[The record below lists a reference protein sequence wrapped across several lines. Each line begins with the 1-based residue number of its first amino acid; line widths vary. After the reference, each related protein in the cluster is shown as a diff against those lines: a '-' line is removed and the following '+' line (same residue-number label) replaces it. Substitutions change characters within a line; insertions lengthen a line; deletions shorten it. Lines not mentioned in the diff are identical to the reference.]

1 MAYYGSDA
9 GGVVKLKSA
18 TQTFVNSGGVLIDAS
33 LVKLTCYSVAQFLY
47 VYDSTNTTL
56 VASHIIG
63 QYETLYLV
71 KEKDQ
76 YLRCNSTYGMAVA
89 VEG

>member
-1 MAYYGSDA
+1 MAYESNDA
-9 GGVVKLKSA
+9 VVKLKSS
-18 TQTFVNSGGVLIDAS
+18 TNTFVSSGGVLIDATVVR
-33 LVKLTCYSVAQFLY
+33 LVCYGVAQFLY

-56 VASHIIG
+56 VASHVIG

-71 KEKDQ
+71 KEADQ
-76 YLRCNSTYGMAVA
+76 YLRCNVTYGTAVA

>member
-1 MAYYGSDA
+1 MALYGNDA

-18 TQTFVNSGGVLIDAS
+18 TQTYVSGAGVLIDATIVR
-33 LVKLTCYSVAQFLY
+33 LVCYGVAQFLY

-56 VASHIIG
+56 VASHVIG

-71 KEKDQ
+71 KERDQ
-76 YLRCNSTYGMAVA
+76 YLRCNNTYGSAVA

>member
-1 MAYYGSDA
+1 
-9 GGVVKLKSA
+9 
-18 TQTFVNSGGVLIDAS
+18 
-33 LVKLTCYSVAQFLY
+33 VAQFLY

-56 VASHIIG
+56 VASHVIG

-76 YLRCNSTYGMAVA
+76 YIRCNVTYGTPVA
-89 VEG
+89 IEG

>member
-1 MAYYGSDA
+1 
-9 GGVVKLKSA
+9 
-18 TQTFVNSGGVLIDAS
+18 
-33 LVKLTCYSVAQFLY
+33 VAQFLY

-71 KEKDQ
+71 KEADQ
-76 YLRCNSTYGMAVA
+76 YLRCNVTYGTPVA
-89 VEG
+89 IEG